1 MKKVSIIAQC
11 LINAKSFSEMSEAES
26 SIKKVFNDSYAD
38 HSFDEWNTDV
48 STLSANRIIS
58 LVAGASKVRVRG
70 LIQEVWN
77 H

>member
-11 LINAKSFSEMSEAES
+11 LINDKCFSEMSEAES

-38 HSFDEWNTDV
+38 DSFDEWNTDV
-48 STLSANRIIS
+48 SPLSANRVICK
-58 LVAGASKVRVRG
+58 VASATKVRVRG
-70 LIQEVWN
+70 LIQELWN